1 MRLTAAL
8 AVLSLSVL
16 CLIPRT
22 TLADTLQFNTVGG
35 QTTDGVDVYPYY
47 FTVDGTQSPVSLSCL
62 NYNREITFG
71 ETWAVDVYNVLAIPT
86 SPTTILD
93 GFTQQQFIE
102 DAWLFNQ
109 YAPNAGN
116 PAETS
121 NIQFAIW
128 KIMDPAV
135 SGMNGYT
142 SGDSATL
149 DTNAL
154 NAYNAYILN
163 PAANS
168 AQFAND
174 NVFIP
179 DQSGNNPQ
187 AWTDNIPQIFMGND
201 VPPSATPEPGSLILL
216 GTGLL
221 GLGGAVRRKLRN
233 V

>member
-1 MRLTAAL
+1 MRFKSAL
-8 AVLSLSVL
+8 AVLSLSFV

-22 TLADTLQFNTVGG
+22 TLADTVQLNSVGG

-47 FTVDGTQSPVSLSCL
+47 FTVDGTQTGVELSCL
-62 NYNREITFG
+62 NFNREITFG
-71 ETWAVDVYNVLAIPT
+71 ELWTVDVYNVLDIPT
-86 SPTTILD
+86 SPSTILD

-109 YAPNAGN
+109 YAPNAAN
-116 PAETS
+116 PTETS

-128 KIMDPAV
+128 NIMDPAV
-135 SGMNGYT
+135 ASMDGYT

-149 DTNAL
+149 DSEAL
-154 NAYNAYILN
+154 GAYNAYILN
-163 PAANS
+163 PGANS
-168 AQFAND
+168 SQFTND

-187 AWTDNIPQIFMGND
+187 QWTDNIPQILIGTD
-201 VPPSATPEPGSLILL
+201 APPTPEPSSLILL

-221 GLGGAVRRKLRN
+221 GLGGVVRLKLRKA
-233 V
+233 